1 MEAGKAIPITIE
13 KNVADRTGKMVPIK
27 VGVCMIGLGKQFKPG
42 QASTNRAGKMTL
54 AAAKAADKKLE
65 GESVNQVHLCLTL
78 AVWHRVRL
86 RLYSSVCMGGLARQQ
101 PENRKKV

>member
-13 KNVADRTGKMVPIK
+13 KNVADRTGKMVPM
-27 VGVCMIGLGKQFKPG
+27 GVCMIGLGKQFKPG
-42 QASTNRAGKMTL
+42 QASANPAGKMTL

-65 GESVNQVHLCLTL
+65 GESVNQVHLLSDPGCVASCT
-78 AVWHRVRL
+78 L

>member
-13 KNVADRTGKMVPIK
+13 KNVADRTGKMVPMK

-42 QASTNRAGKMTL
+42 QASTNPAGKMTL

-65 GESVNQVHLCLTL
+65 GDSVNQVHLLCDPGCVASCT
-78 AVWHRVRL
+78 L